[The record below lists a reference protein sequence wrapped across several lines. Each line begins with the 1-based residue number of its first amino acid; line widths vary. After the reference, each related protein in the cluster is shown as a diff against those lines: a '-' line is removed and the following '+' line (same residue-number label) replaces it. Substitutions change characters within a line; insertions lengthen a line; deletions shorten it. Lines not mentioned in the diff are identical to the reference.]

1 MTQAIGMGPYTRT
14 DRSENENDEVS
25 TNNGRCVAIRRIR
38 GTERELED
46 GVMFV
51 CFNSGSTGYII
62 KVDGFQLLANGGA
75 TPEIRPCES
84 APRVPAL

>member
-25 TNNGRCVAIRRIR
+25 TNNGRCVAIRRIC

-62 KVDGFQLLANGGA
+62 NVDGFQLLANGSSI
-75 TPEIRPCES
+75 PETRPCGS
-84 APRVPAL
+84 APRVPTL